1 MACLSRWITIAK
13 NYKNL
18 LIVLLVPLLFS
29 PLLQESWHQTIRTAC
44 DPTCETDCIT
54 GEDGSFYREE
64 VKRPFKCLFALI
76 ILATYWTAEVT
87 PLAVTSL
94 VPMFLFPT
102 LGLLPAARTAQH
114 YFKDTNFLFFGGLI
128 VAIAIEECNLHL
140 RIALTVMKAAGSK
153 LHSLMAAFMGV
164 TAFLSMWISNTATTA
179 MMLPIA
185 VATVKTIVGDDV
197 DAEESSVSSQPEV
210 DQHDGLNIVTSVNSL
225 DDGFVVSS
233 GSLQIPKQQGAY
245 QSVQTNASVGQ
256 MASFQSVGE
265 TKKTGGYSAAVPKKT
280 KPKSNE
286 NSAMLMKAMLL
297 AVAFSANIGGIGT
310 LIGTPVNLI
319 LQSQIET
326 LYKDNPAGVTPGDEI
341 NFLSWMYFALPV
353 SIVCNIGCWFWLI
366 SYYMGPSK
374 VLRDL
379 RAKNDN
385 EDDMRVKRLIREKY
399 DALGRMGYQEM
410 VVGVHFLTLAVLWF
424 TRSPKFIDGWHA
436 AFEKGHVKDSTA
448 ALAICFSLF
457 LWPQKPN
464 FFNYLMGREY
474 ERDENNL
481 PKPSK
486 TILDWKSV
494 QKRLAWDVI
503 ILLGAGFALADA
515 CQDSGLSK
523 LLGETIGNFMDGISP
538 RFLPFL
544 AALMI
549 SFITGVCSN
558 TSTASVFIPIIAAL
572 CVNMSIN
579 PLLLCIPVTMACS
592 FAFILPIATP
602 PNAIAFSYGYLT
614 TTDMLKV
621 GVLLNVLCVTICS
634 MMLPI
639 IGYPAYSLN
648 EFPKWAM
655 SAEQLNNLTD
665 PLLQPAVNLTLP

>member
-1 MACLSRWITIAK
+1 MACFGRWISIAK

-18 LIVLLVPLLFS
+18 LIVVLVPILCS
-29 PLLQESWHQTIRTAC
+29 PLLQDSWHVTKRFDC
-44 DPTCETDCIT
+44 DPSCESGCLNDTA
-54 GEDGSFYREE
+54 GFYREE
-64 VKRPFKCLFALI
+64 EKRPYKCLFALI

-94 VPMFLFPT
+94 VPMFMFPM
-102 LGLLPAARTAQH
+102 LGLLPAARTSQH

-140 RIALTVMKAAGSK
+140 RIALSVMKLAGSK
-153 LHSLMAAFMGV
+153 LHSLMAAFMAV

-185 VATVKTIVGDDV
+185 VATVKTIVGD
-197 DAEESSVSSQPEV
+197 EEDDESVSSQPEA

-225 DDGFVVSS
+225 EDGFVVSS
-233 GSLQIPKQQGAY
+233 GSLQIPKQNGNY
-245 QSVQTNASVGQ
+245 QPVPSSVGQ
-256 MASFQSVGE
+256 MASFQSVGSD
-265 TKKTGGYSAAVPKKT
+265 TKKTGGYVAAVPKKI
-280 KPKSNE
+280 KPKTNE

-366 SYYMGPSK
+366 SYYMGPAK
-374 VLRDL
+374 VIRDL
-379 RAKNDN
+379 RARSDT
-385 EDDMRVKRLIREKY
+385 EDDLRVKRLIREKY
-399 DALGRMGYQEM
+399 EALGRIGYQEI
-410 VVGVHFLTLAVLWF
+410 VVGVHFITLAILWF

-464 FFNYLMGREY
+464 FFNYLLGKEY
-474 ERDENNL
+474 ERDSNNL

-515 CQDSGLSK
+515 CQDSGLSE
-523 LLGETIGNFMDGISP
+523 LLGETIGGFMDGISP
-538 RFLPFL
+538 KYLPFL

-558 TSTASVFIPIIAAL
+558 TSTASVFIPIIASL
-572 CVNMSIN
+572 CVSMQVN
-579 PLLLCIPVTMACS
+579 PLLLCIPVTLACS

-602 PNAIAFSYGYLT
+602 PNAIAFSYGYLS

-621 GVLLNVLCVTICS
+621 GFLLNVLCVTVCAAL
-634 MMLPI
+634 LPV
-639 IGYPAYSLN
+639 IGYAAYDLN
-648 EFPKWAM
+648 KFPQWAM
-655 SAEQLNNLTD
+655 TADQLANYST
-665 PLLQPAVNLTLP
+665 PVAVNMTSLTP